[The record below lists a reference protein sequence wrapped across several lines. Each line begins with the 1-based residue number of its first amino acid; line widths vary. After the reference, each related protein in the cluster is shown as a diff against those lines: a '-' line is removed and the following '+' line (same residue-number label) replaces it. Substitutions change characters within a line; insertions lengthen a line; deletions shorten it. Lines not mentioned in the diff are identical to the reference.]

1 MSDTPR
7 TDEQE
12 LAYGAEDGSTYVHT
26 TFARKLE
33 REIRQLEVAI
43 YDLKTENNKLR
54 KDLDEATH
62 LNQAVSILAGL
73 PRADEMEYLMKDK
86 KRLDW
91 LLDENSCT
99 HIERGRY
106 NRFRDWLVKTL
117 HNRSDIDLSLIHI

>member
-1 MSDTPR
+1 MC
-7 TDEQE
+7 
-12 LAYGAEDGSTYVHT
+12 
-26 TFARKLE
+26 
-33 REIRQLEVAI
+33 IR
-43 YDLKTENNKLR
+43 DRLR
-54 KDLDEATH
+54 KDLDEAAH

-117 HNRSDIDLSLIHI
+117 HNRSDIDREMETYDFNEIIRDEELTNE